1 MNNGIAG
8 ETVKLAGRAI
18 PAPVRSLST
27 RQALLHW
34 VDLREL
40 EALREAL
47 VQGALPFDFLTK
59 LESMAGGD
67 LSHRFIEQN
76 CRLFAALL
84 MASEAGSFTAASPEQ
99 RERLLRVL
107 AYVRNHEDAIP
118 DYWAGGL
125 TDDQKEVLAAIVEMG
140 GLIQTFKAWRLRHQV
155 PGIWA
160 TGSQPHYT
168 QAQENSSVHRPR

>member
-1 MNNGIAG
+1 MNHGSDG
-8 ETVKLAGRAI
+8 ETVK
-18 PAPVRSLST
+18 PANGKVRTPVRPLSP
-27 RQALLHW
+27 RPALLHW
-34 VDLREL
+34 VTPNEL

-47 VQGALPFDFLTK
+47 ARGSLPSDLSGK

-67 LSHRFIEQN
+67 LSVRFIEQN

-84 MASEAGSFTAASPEQ
+84 MASAAGGFPDASPAQ

-107 AYVRNHEDAIP
+107 AYVRNNEDAIP

-140 GLIQTFKAWRLRHQV
+140 GLLQTFKAWRLRHQV
-155 PGIWA
+155 PVMWA
-160 TGSQPHYT
+160 DH
-168 QAQENSSVHRPR
+168 EVHRLHA